1 MKRVKQLLLMI
12 VCVLLL
18 CGRVKEH
25 TNMSINKDKS
35 VNIEYEVLLSDKVKA
50 SQDNNEYDNL
60 RNNATSLE
68 NKGYRVTPK
77 TENGYSGY
85 TISKKYKSIDDMTK
99 GNGGKVDLSDFLE
112 ENVDVSKT
120 FTLKKGFLKN
130 VYSVSFTFEFK
141 GFEGNITPE
150 AEELNQTDNQTL
162 EVMDETVVT
171 TNQFEGE
178 EDTSLQDNEADVQ
191 ELTDLSRLASE
202 MEFSYTVKLP
212 YAATQSN
219 AGKISNDKKELY
231 WNMPYEGI
239 TEINYSFPVY
249 NLLGI
254 IVIGAGALL
263 ALIIIIVIIVSISKK
278 KKDTKETLI
287 HTDYDSSIVGQID
300 ETSNNMNEIP
310 QGPTNHEFSVPE
322 PQVNVTQEMVS
333 ETPTSYGN
341 LTNTQMVNQ
350 ATTVNPIGNITEG
363 PVVAQTS
370 QGLNVPTQNNINQ

>member
-35 VNIEYEVLLSDKVKA
+35 VNIEYEVLLSDKVKD
-50 SQDNNEYDNL
+50 SQDSNEYDNL

-141 GFEGNITPE
+141 GFEGNTPRE

-178 EDTSLQDNEADVQ
+178 EDTSLQDDEADVQ

-212 YAATQSN
+212 YASTQNN
-219 AGKISNDKKELY
+219 AGKISSDKKELS

-249 NLLGI
+249 NLFGLI
-254 IVIGAGALL
+254 IVGAGVLL
-263 ALIIIIVIIVSISKK
+263 AIIIILVIIVSISKK
-278 KKDTKETLI
+278 KKETKETLI

-322 PQVNVTQEMVS
+322 PQVNVTQEVVP
-333 ETPTSYGN
+333 ETPTIAGAV
-341 LTNTQMVNQ
+341 NTPEMVNEASTVSSVNNVTQ
-350 ATTVNPIGNITEG
+350 GPIVEQTT
-363 PVVAQTS
+363 
-370 QGLNVPTQNNINQ
+370 QGLNVPPQNNINQ